1 MQQKWHK
8 YILHSYHIFTNTPK
22 SERRKNGFH
31 SIHLFF
37 SLDVAIVSCSSC
49 RWKNLV
55 ECWIKKGNRVLCLFC
70 MMAFF
75 FVLCQLYGI
84 VLLSTPS
91 IWITA
96 FDSVWCLWKAHK
108 PYDAFLLCSDFM
120 RFSHDRPIKWKYAIT
135 MSAST
140 IFHSKY
146 TALTYF
152 SIYFSFYQS
161 FLSLSLLHTQTQK
174 RWEARIAFSIIM
186 IVVENGNHCHKSS
199 SSTYFSFF
207 HPFNVTNTIKS
218 MLWKYLSNFRNEI
231 RFGITQ
237 VNLYFGI
244 VTVHRPMSSRQLDV
258 EIRLYVLL

>member
-1 MQQKWHK
+1 MFYVSFVWWH
-8 YILHSYHIFTNTPK
+8 
-22 SERRKNGFH
+22 
-31 SIHLFF
+31 
-37 SLDVAIVSCSSC
+37 
-49 RWKNLV
+49 
-55 ECWIKKGNRVLCLFC
+55 
-70 MMAFF
+70 FF

-199 SSTYFSFF
+199 SSTYFSFL
-207 HPFNVTNTIKS
+207 PPVQCDEYNKVNVMEILKQFQKWNP
-218 MLWKYLSNFRNEI
+218 LWNHSSEFIFWHCHCTSTDVISSI
-231 RFGITQ
+231 RRWDT
-237 VNLYFGI
+237 
-244 VTVHRPMSSRQLDV
+244 TVRSLISYKQAPKTPKHYSRGMAD
-258 EIRLYVLL
+258 